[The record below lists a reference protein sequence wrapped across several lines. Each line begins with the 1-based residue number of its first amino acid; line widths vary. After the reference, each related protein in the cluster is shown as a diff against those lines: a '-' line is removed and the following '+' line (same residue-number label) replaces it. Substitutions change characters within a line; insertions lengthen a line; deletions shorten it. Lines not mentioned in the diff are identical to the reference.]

1 MSDEQ
6 LVLKIALP
14 KLKND
19 IKLLIEDMS
28 KIQPEIIYDARLTLA
43 RIEGVVAFMESES
56 EN

>member
-14 KLKND
+14 KLKKD
-19 IKLLIEDMS
+19 IKLLIEEMD

-43 RIEGVVAFMESES
+43 RIEGVVAFMESQS